1 MVAAALSGILGTS
14 AMAAASPAPSA
25 APSGD
30 TSAVAAATGRSD
42 ACGAKGCGSA
52 TVTWGEKKLP
62 NITMSVRD
70 TKCDGK
76 TVGIQ
81 LQVEGFNENRW
92 GGPVHWLPSGW
103 TCHDGYKRFTNLH
116 FEARWKIRSV
126 RAVVYAKNGG
136 GNNPTLYG
144 GNRADNPYT

>member
-1 MVAAALSGILGTS
+1 MTAALFGVLGTS
-14 AMAAASPAPSA
+14 AVATA
-25 APSGD
+25 APASSGEAP
-30 TSAVAAATGRSD
+30 AVAAATGRSD

-62 NITMSVRD
+62 NITMSVND
-70 TKCDGK
+70 TKCNGK

-81 LQVEGFNENRW
+81 LQIEGFGENHW

-103 TCHDGYKRFTNLH
+103 TCHDGYKTFPNLH
-116 FEARWKIRSV
+116 FEAPWKIRSV

-144 GNRADNPYT
+144 GNLADNPYT